1 MPELPEVETT
11 LRGISK
17 KILNKEIK
25 TFDLRTEK
33 LRWPIDKG
41 LKKFLKNKII
51 KSAERRGK
59 YIILNLSESH
69 LLIHLGM
76 SGKLRVFKEQVPSKK
91 HEHWDINFVD
101 GWTLR
106 YTDVR
111 KFGAL
116 IKITS
121 DPEDHKLLK
130 NLGPE
135 PLGNYFNGLYL
146 FEKTRKKTRPIK
158 NLIMDSNIVTGVG
171 NIMPMKR
178 FFWLGFALENN
189 HKNLQRIIAIIYLKP
204 SDKLYLKL

>member
-51 KSAERRGK
+51 
-59 YIILNLSESH
+59 
-69 LLIHLGM
+69 
-76 SGKLRVFKEQVPSKK
+76 KEQVPSKK

-146 FEKTRKKTRPIK
+146 FEKTRKKTNFIK
-158 NLIMDSNIVTGVG
+158 DH
-171 NIMPMKR
+171 
-178 FFWLGFALENN
+178 E
-189 HKNLQRIIAIIYLKP
+189 
-204 SDKLYLKL
+204 

>member
-1 MPELPEVETT
+1 
-11 LRGISK
+11 
-17 KILNKEIK
+17 
-25 TFDLRTEK
+25 
-33 LRWPIDKG
+33 
-41 LKKFLKNKII
+41 
-51 KSAERRGK
+51 
-59 YIILNLSESH
+59 
-69 LLIHLGM
+69 M

-146 FEKTRKKTRPIK
+146 FEKTRNKTR
-158 NLIMDSNIVTGVG
+158 L
-171 NIMPMKR
+171 
-178 FFWLGFALENN
+178 
-189 HKNLQRIIAIIYLKP
+189 
-204 SDKLYLKL
+204 